1 MKIIGVEG
9 LTNEQ
14 VQAEVGRGGRDVT
27 QEVMAQVAAPASG
40 AMPMP
45 QT

>member
-1 MKIIGVEG
+1 MKIIGVES

-14 VQAEVGRGGRDVT
+14 VDVM
-27 QEVMAQVAAPASG
+27 VHVAAPASG

>member
-14 VQAEVGRGGRDVT
+14 VQAEVGRDVM

>member
-14 VQAEVGRGGRDVT
+14 VNEEIGRGGRDVT
-27 QEVMAQVAAPASG
+27 QEVLASVAAPVS

>member
-1 MKIIGVEG
+1 MKI
-9 LTNEQ
+9 
-14 VQAEVGRGGRDVT
+14 VGGGRDVT
-27 QEVMAQVAAPASG
+27 QEVMAQVGTPSS

>member
-14 VQAEVGRGGRDVT
+14 VQAEVGRDVT

>member
-1 MKIIGVEG
+1 MYTAQSLWVNFG
-9 LTNEQ
+9 
-14 VQAEVGRGGRDVT
+14 GGRDVT
-27 QEVMAQVAAPASG
+27 QEVMAQVAAPAG

>member
-1 MKIIGVEG
+1 MKIYTIQSLWV
-9 LTNEQ
+9 NF
-14 VQAEVGRGGRDVT
+14 RGGRDVT

-45 QT
+45 MPQT